1 MKFSPIIY
9 LIGMLLCILSIFMIV
24 PAFVDWF
31 YGNENWPAFV
41 GSSMATLFV
50 GLILFLTNK
59 GSATEH
65 LELRQAFLLTNSAWI
80 SIAIFGSLPFL
91 LSDIDMSF
99 VDAFFESTSGITTTG
114 ATVIENLE
122 AKSHGILIWRALLQW
137 LGVFTIQA
145 KGTGDVHT
153 LFSDITSDGF
163 LRGYVGLNAGFKSA
177 DSNLNSLMGSGHI
190 SFTLDQGKYTKRY
203 QGIVSL
209 EEPNMSKTTELYFNN
224 SEQLETKFLT
234 FNFYDIDISNRKNL
248 FSAGL
253 IMLQKLPVKS
263 SFDEESNEEVWQNS
277 LNFLS
282 TLGKEEFLSTN
293 LTSEEILY
301 RLFNEL
307 EITVYNEIII
317 QDQCRCSDKK
327 IKFAIKNLSK
337 KELQEIADENGN
349 VKVVCEFCKTERI
362 FPSKTCN

>member
-1 MKFSPIIY
+1 MTLIDHVIPFQLGNNCVRGNIVRLQTVVSEIVKRHKYPKNVESLFADTLTITACLGSRMKH
-9 LIGMLLCILSIFMIV
+9 
-24 PAFVDWF
+24 
-31 YGNENWPAFV
+31 N
-41 GSSMATLFV
+41 
-50 GLILFLTNK
+50 
-59 GSATEH
+59 
-65 LELRQAFLLTNSAWI
+65 
-80 SIAIFGSLPFL
+80 
-91 LSDIDMSF
+91 
-99 VDAFFESTSGITTTG
+99 
-114 ATVIENLE
+114 
-122 AKSHGILIWRALLQW
+122 
-137 LGVFTIQA
+137 GVFTIQA

-337 KELQEIADENGN
+337 KELKEIADENGD

-362 FPSKTCN
+362 FRS